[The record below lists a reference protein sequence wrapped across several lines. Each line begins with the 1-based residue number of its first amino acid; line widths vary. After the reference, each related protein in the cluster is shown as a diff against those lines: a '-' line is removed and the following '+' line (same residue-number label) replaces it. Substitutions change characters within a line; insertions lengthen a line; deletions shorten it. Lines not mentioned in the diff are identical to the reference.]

1 MQTVFASNLPL
12 HHADIDDSSWP
23 VARWNIA
30 QPRKSKKPGVY
41 FRVLRTVISTAPIA
55 FDKSPPIRNEDAI
68 RRIGAALKT
77 VVFPAVRPKRF
88 QPVTT
93 SRVWAIGKPPK
104 GEGVLI
110 AALSGGISMETIL
123 QEMRHHNVEAESCG
137 FGTSVVFPPETD
149 DARIGVIL
157 ESLRQRQRQ
166 PFVRVDPP
174 EPPDAELLFPSEF

>member
-12 HHADIDDSSWP
+12 CHAEVDDAAWP
-23 VARWNIA
+23 IVRLGVAR
-30 QPRKSKKPGVY
+30 PRKGKKPGVY
-41 FRVLRTVISTAPIA
+41 FRVMRTVISTAPVA

-77 VVFPAVRPKRF
+77 VVFPAIRPKRF

-104 GEGVLI
+104 GEGVLV
-110 AALSGGISMETIL
+110 AALSGSISMETIL
-123 QEMRHHNVEAESCG
+123 QEMLHHNIEAESCG

-149 DARIGVIL
+149 DTRIGVIL

-166 PFVRVDPP
+166 PFVPVDPP
-174 EPPDAELLFPSEF
+174 EPHDAESFLPSEF